1 MKPLIL
7 DYAEKRKGDIKTI
20 YDYDFQKSL
29 NVIEINGKRKPFID
43 SNREDIS
50 LLTKTKVKSESDDDE
65 FTLLE
70 LKTKTEVNQE
80 RDDDTHSLLELQ
92 TKTFV
97 KQERDDESS
106 NNIQ

>member
-65 FTLLE
+65 FA
-70 LKTKTEVNQE
+70 
-80 RDDDTHSLLELQ
+80 LLELQ

>member
-20 YDYDFQKSL
+20 YNYDFQKSL

-50 LLTKTKVKSESDDDE
+50 LLT
-65 FTLLE
+65 
-70 LKTKTEVNQE
+70 
-80 RDDDTHSLLELQ
+80 
-92 TKTFV
+92 
-97 KQERDDESS
+97 
-106 NNIQ
+106 

>member
-7 DYAEKRKGDIKTI
+7 DYAEKRKGDIETV

-29 NVIEINGKRKPFID
+29 NVIEVNGEKKPFID

-50 LLTKTKVKSESDDDE
+50 LLTKTKVRSESDDDQ

-70 LKTKTEVNQE
+70 LK
-80 RDDDTHSLLELQ
+80 

>member
-7 DYAEKRKGDIKTI
+7 DYTEKRKGNLKTI

-50 LLTKTKVKSESDDDE
+50 LLTKTKVKNESDDDE

-70 LKTKTEVNQE
+70 LK
-80 RDDDTHSLLELQ
+80 

>member
-7 DYAEKRKGDIKTI
+7 DYAEKRKGDITTI

-29 NVIEINGKRKPFID
+29 NVIEINGQKKPFID

-70 LKTKTEVNQE
+70 L
-80 RDDDTHSLLELQ
+80 Q

>member
-7 DYAEKRKGDIKTI
+7 DFAEKRKGKIKTI
-20 YDYDFQKSL
+20 YTYDFKKSL
-29 NVIEINGKRKPFID
+29 NVIEIDGKKKPFID
-43 SNREDIS
+43 SNSEDVS

-70 LKTKTEVNQE
+70 L
-80 RDDDTHSLLELQ
+80 Q

-97 KQERDDESS
+97 KQERDDEGS